1 MARAA
6 RRRPG
11 FGLPAF
17 GSLVLHAAAVT
28 ALLVVRPAPAPIRAP
43 VYKVDLVAAP
53 PGPRAV
59 GTVTPRPAAPAPEQ
73 PKAPPPP
80 RPVESPKE
88 MPAPPKAE
96 VKKPPPRKVPAPATP
111 TPRPEAPTKAPPERA
126 GGGPTGGRGTDVVT
140 VHTEGIE
147 FPYPGY
153 LSNIVRQIAL
163 NFHEN
168 PNVPVTAEVA
178 FLIHRDGSVSN
189 FRFLRRSGAYA
200 FDLEAQGAVE
210 AAGSSRAFGPL
221 PDGFPDDVLP
231 VVFSFDPKVLR

>member
-1 MARAA
+1 MRSAA
-6 RRRPG
+6 RRPG
-11 FGLPAF
+11 LGLPAF
-17 GSLVLHAAAVT
+17 GSLVLHAAVGV
-28 ALLVVRPAPAPIRAP
+28 ALFVARPGRPPVLPP

-53 PGPRAV
+53 PGPRRAGV
-59 GTVTPRPAAPAPEQ
+59 VTPRPAAPEPEQ

-80 RPVESPKE
+80 RPIEAPKA
-88 MPAPPKAE
+88 MPAPPKAAE
-96 VKKPPPRKVPAPATP
+96 RKPPPRKDPPAATP
-111 TPRPEAPTKAPPERA
+111 TPAPAKQPTKAPQQTA

-140 VHTEGIE
+140 VHTQGIE

-178 FLIHRDGSVSN
+178 FLIHRDGSISN
-189 FRFLRRSGAYA
+189 FRFVRRSGAYA

-210 AAGSSRAFGPL
+210 AAGSNRAFGPL
-221 PDGFPDDVLP
+221 PEGFPDDVLP